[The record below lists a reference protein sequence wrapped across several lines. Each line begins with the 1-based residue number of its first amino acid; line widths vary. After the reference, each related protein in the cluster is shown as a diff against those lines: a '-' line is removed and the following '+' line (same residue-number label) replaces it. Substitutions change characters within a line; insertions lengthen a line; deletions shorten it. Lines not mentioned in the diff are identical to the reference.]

1 MIHALPPLCCPT
13 TMSCTTQEATGISKR
28 TQKCSGPTAAS
39 SPHSAPKETLSGPP
53 GITGSG
59 CSPPTTTLHLA
70 CIPTA
75 PTHSCSST
83 RSHEHRPVLLPI
95 TLQSHQAHTVGH
107 WLLILLSF
115 QSFPK
120 PSSTWELHTLTGTAL
135 WGTAAAAGAELDAD
149 QCTQHCPTPHAFN
162 APPHQLCKCTRFK
175 SAKRSRNPPTL
186 QHPQQWDHGHSPS
199 CPHPAAPTHRG
210 SQPSGRDVLTQRRRN
225 EVRAAAVVGR
235 WALCCAVGFGTAL
248 LRAPLLGM
256 AVWDPGC
263 RSRTDPALQP
273 SILQGLCRVGVLRV
287 PSSSEGR
294 VSGQPTG
301 TPTPEWGRAVLT
313 PSPLHAPSAA
323 ANAPQCT

>member
-39 SPHSAPKETLSGPP
+39 SPRSAPKETLSGPP

-120 PSSTWELHTLTGTAL
+120 PSSTRELHTLTGTAL

-199 CPHPAAPTHRG
+199 CPPPRSSHTPG
-210 SQPSGRDVLTQRRRN
+210 LT
-225 EVRAAAVVGR
+225 AI
-235 WALCCAVGFGTAL
+235 W
-248 LRAPLLGM
+248 P
-256 AVWDPGC
+256 
-263 RSRTDPALQP
+263 
-273 SILQGLCRVGVLRV
+273 
-287 PSSSEGR
+287 
-294 VSGQPTG
+294 
-301 TPTPEWGRAVLT
+301 
-313 PSPLHAPSAA
+313 
-323 ANAPQCT
+323 